1 MLAAQAFAVGEV
13 RCVEAPVPTP
23 GSGELLVKTESASI
37 CGSDL
42 HMALLGWGI
51 SSWPAPPGHPGH
63 EAAGT
68 VVESRG
74 HRFKPGDRILTAP
87 RIWDSRCFAEY
98 QNIDEAYVTPL
109 PDDVGFDNATMA
121 QQLGTVIYAGRR
133 LTGVEGAVCVV
144 MGQGSAG
151 LFWNYVLK
159 RNGAARVI
167 TVEPVEHRRSLGSFY
182 GSDEGIDPGVDGWT
196 EAVMDATG
204 GMGADIVVEAVGKAE
219 TLSATFDLVR
229 DEGLVMLFGLPETD
243 AGVPFPYGTFFR
255 KRVRAFSTFGS
266 QDEPGQPCYVEALNW
281 IARGE
286 IDPGPIVSHI
296 LPIEQV
302 GRALELADTRED
314 GVIKVSLSF

>member
-1 MLAAQAFAVGEV
+1 MLAAQVFAVGDV
-13 RCVEAPVPTP
+13 RCVEVPTP
-23 GSGELLVKTESASI
+23 TPQPGELLVKTELASI

-63 EAAGT
+63 EGAGT

-74 HRFKPGDRILTAP
+74 SRYKPGDRVLTAP

-109 PDDVGFDNATMA
+109 PDGVAFDNATMA
-121 QQLGTVIYAGRR
+121 QQLGTVIYAARR
-133 LTGVEGAVCVV
+133 LPGVAGAVCVV

-159 RNGAARVI
+159 RNGAAKVI
-167 TVEPVEHRRSLGSFY
+167 SVEPVEHRRSLGPFY
-182 GSDEGIDPGVDGWT
+182 GSDETIDPGVCGWT
-196 EAVMDATG
+196 DAVLDATG
-204 GMGADIVVEAVGKAE
+204 GVGADIVVEAVGTAD
-219 TLSATFDLVR
+219 TLNTAFDLVR

-243 AGVPFPYGTFFR
+243 AGIPFPYGTFFR
-255 KRVRAFSTFGS
+255 KRVTAFSTFGS

-286 IDPGPIVSHI
+286 IDTSPIVSHT
-296 LPIEQV
+296 LPIDQV
-302 GRALELADTRED
+302 GRALELADNRED
-314 GVIKVSLSF
+314 GVVKVSLSF

>member
-13 RCVEAPVPTP
+13 RCVEAPMPTP
-23 GSGELLVKTESASI
+23 QPGELLVKTESASI

-51 SSWPAPPGHPGH
+51 PSWPAPPGHPGH
-63 EAAGT
+63 EGAGT

-74 HRFKPGDRILTAP
+74 SRFKPGDRILTAP

-109 PDDVGFDNATMA
+109 PDDVSFEYATMA

-167 TVEPVEHRRSLGSFY
+167 TVEPVEHRRSLGPFY
-182 GSDEGIDPGVDGWT
+182 GSDEGIDPGVAGWT
-196 EAVMDATG
+196 EAVLDATG

-219 TLSATFDLVR
+219 TLSSAFDLVR

-266 QDEPGQPCYVEALNW
+266 QDEPGQPCYVEALDW

-286 IDPGPIVSHI
+286 IDTGPIVSHT
-296 LPIEQV
+296 LPS
-302 GRALELADTRED
+302 TRW
-314 GVIKVSLSF
+314 GVRLIWRTNGKTG